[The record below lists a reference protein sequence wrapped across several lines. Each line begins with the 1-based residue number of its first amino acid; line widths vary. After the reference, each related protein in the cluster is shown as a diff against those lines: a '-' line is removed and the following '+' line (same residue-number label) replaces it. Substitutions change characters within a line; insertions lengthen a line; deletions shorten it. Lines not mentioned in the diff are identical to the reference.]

1 MKRLFWVATMALV
14 ILCFCASNALA
25 GAYMTG
31 QGQGYDSKDG
41 IEMAPRG
48 TFVRFC
54 LKSPETPRNRLFP
67 VRPNRGRLEFP
78 RNRACVGE
86 GQ

>member
-1 MKRLFWVATMALV
+1 MKRLFWVATMAFVL
-14 ILCFCASNALA
+14 LCSCASNALA

-31 QGQGYDSKDG
+31 HGQGDDSKDG

-48 TFVRFC
+48 TFIRFSR
-54 LKSPETPRNRLFP
+54 KSPETPRNRLFP
-67 VRPNRGRLEFP
+67 VRPNRVCLEFP
-78 RNRACVGE
+78 RDRACVGE